1 MNLNDQ
7 NFIIQNIRS
16 KYQKEETTQLDTLK
30 QLDKKVQRPANLFA
44 YIFGSIAALI
54 MGSGMSLVMTDIAEY
69 IGISNPMVV
78 GIAIGVVGM
87 ILLLLNHP
95 IYKGILGARRKKYAN
110 EIFALSDQLM
120 KG

>member
-1 MNLNDQ
+1 MTLNEQ
-7 NFIIQNIRS
+7 ELFIQKIRA
-16 KYQKEETTQLDTLK
+16 KYQGKEITGLDALK

-44 YIFGSIAALI
+44 IIFGSIAALI
-54 MGSGMSLVMTDIAEY
+54 MGCGRSLVMTDIAKY

>member
-16 KYQKEETTQLDTLK
+16 KYQKEETTKLDTLK

-54 MGSGMSLVMTDIAEY
+54 MGSGMSLVMTDIAAML
-69 IGISNPMVV
+69 GIPNPMVL
-78 GIAIGVVGM
+78 GIVIGIIG
-87 ILLLLNHP
+87 LLMVIVNYP
-95 IYKGILGARRKKYAN
+95 IYKVILSARRKKYAN
-110 EIFALSDQLM
+110 QILLLSEQLM
-120 KG
+120 KD

>member
-7 NFIIQNIRS
+7 ELFVQKIRA
-16 KYQKEETTQLDTLK
+16 KYQVKEITSLDALK

-44 YIFGSIAALI
+44 IIFGSIAALI
-54 MGSGMSLVMTDIAEY
+54 MGCGMSLVMTDIAKY

>member
-1 MNLNDQ
+1 MNVNDQ
-7 NFIIQNIRS
+7 ELFVQKIRA
-16 KYQKEETTQLDTLK
+16 KYQVKETTGLDALK

-44 YIFGSIAALI
+44 VIFGSIAALI

-69 IGISNPMVV
+69 IGISNPMVL
-78 GIAIGVVGM
+78 GIVIGVLGM

-95 IYKGILGARRKKYAN
+95 IYKGILRARRKKYAN